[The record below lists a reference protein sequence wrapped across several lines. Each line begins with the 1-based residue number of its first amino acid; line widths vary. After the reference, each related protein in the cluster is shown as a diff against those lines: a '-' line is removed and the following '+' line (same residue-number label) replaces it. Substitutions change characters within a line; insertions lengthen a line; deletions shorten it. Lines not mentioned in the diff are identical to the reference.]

1 MSRAG
6 SVLSRVRREA
16 ALTQSELAAAAMVRQ
31 PLVSRIE
38 RGRER
43 PSVETLARLVRACG
57 YELVLEFEPLPDPHD
72 LSLLEANL
80 RLSPE
85 QRIDRLV
92 TLRRTADQLRDAASA
107 TGSRRDA

>member
-16 ALTQSELAAAAMVRQ
+16 ALTQSQLAAAAQVRQ
-31 PLVSRIE
+31 PLISRIE

-43 PSVETLARLVRACG
+43 PSLETLARLVRAGG
-57 YELVLEFEPLPDPHD
+57 YELVLEIEPLPDPHD
-72 LSLLEANL
+72 LSLLEVNL

-92 TLRRTADQLRDAASA
+92 TLRRTADELRDATRA
-107 TGSRRDA
+107 TRNGGDA

>member
-1 MSRAG
+1 
-6 SVLSRVRREA
+6 VLSRVRREA
-16 ALTQSELAAAAMVRQ
+16 ALTQSELAAAAMVHQ
-31 PLVSRIE
+31 PFISRIE

-43 PSVETLARLVRACG
+43 PSIETLARLVRACG
-57 YELVLEFEPLPDPHD
+57 YELVLEVEPLPDPHD

-92 TLRRTADQLRDAASA
+92 TVRRTADELRDVARA
-107 TGSRRDA
+107 TQRRGDA